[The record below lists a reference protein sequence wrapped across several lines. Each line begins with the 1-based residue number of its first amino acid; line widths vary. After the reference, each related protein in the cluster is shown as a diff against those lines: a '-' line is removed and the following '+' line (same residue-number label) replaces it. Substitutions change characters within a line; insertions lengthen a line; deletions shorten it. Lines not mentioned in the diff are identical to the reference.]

1 MITDDDVLAYVRDHP
16 MVSDKDIAKAYDCKT
31 RRVLLCL
38 RSLSDAGK
46 VEAVRSGSSML
57 WALAGVKGTKI
68 ALYARVSTSDQDETL
83 QLPRLRQAA
92 QHRGVIIG
100 EWTDEASG
108 RDLNRPGWS
117 SLLESVRAGRVDEI
131 HVTKLDRI
139 VRNLQL
145 LLQELEEIGR
155 YGVTIVTLDM
165 GTIDPSSP
173 SGRLQLQMLG
183 MVAEW
188 ERGII
193 SARTK
198 EALAVKRSQGVQLG
212 RPAAKVPI
220 RTIALYRMQGMSWRD
235 IAGKTGIKY
244 GTIYAHRHE
253 VDAEI
258 TELSDTVANRDV
270 KKREV

>member
-1 MITDDDVLAYVRDHP
+1 MITDDDVLTYVRDHP
-16 MVSDKDIAKAYDCKT
+16 MVSDKDIARAYDCKT

-57 WALAGVKGTKI
+57 WALAGVKGTKV

-83 QLPRLRQAA
+83 QLPRLRQTASD
-92 QHRGVIIG
+92 RGLVIVG

-131 HVTKLDRI
+131 MVTKLDRI

-155 YGVTIVTLDM
+155 HGVTVVTLDM

-198 EALAVKRSQGVQLG
+198 EALAVKKAQGVQLG
-212 RPAAKVPI
+212 RPAAKIPI

-235 IAGKTGIKY
+235 IAGKTGLNY
-244 GTIYAHRHE
+244 GTVYAHRHE
-253 VDAEI
+253 VDAEVE
-258 TELSDTVANRDV
+258 TLQDTVSH
-270 KKREV
+270 